1 MEQSLATKQHKL
13 PSPNLT
19 PIIGVAVVIA
29 LAITTIPLLDSVRHT
44 TNDLRIDIQA
54 SHHFQTIRYACLFVL
69 TMIWGLV
76 TYTII
81 HLRKNKIRLSF
92 FNEKQEKYQDFFSDI
107 IVQDYQQGFEVAN
120 KTSTSLQMEDV
131 ALDENRELLLH
142 ELKEMYINIAGCEKS
157 RLRDIYLACG
167 FAEDLKDKIE
177 SKKWDVRKL
186 ALEEI
191 SAFELTA
198 HYSKIKTLLDDDH
211 QTVRHSALKF
221 YSAKSANPISVLA
234 HLTSPLSLKEK
245 HIITEEA
252 KKRKDKVAYDFPALI
267 ADHPSHAK
275 FIRKLSRIIN
285 HELKAKRAAISKKEN
300 KKKRPESIKHKKLQL
315 SKNGLKLVSN
325 RKSDYQKLLK
335 ELQDINNANTD
346 KQITAR
352 RTYKLM

>member
-1 MEQSLATKQHKL
+1 MEQSLATKQYKL
-13 PSPNLT
+13 LSPNLAR
-19 PIIGVAVVIA
+19 IIGVAIVIA
-29 LAITTIPLLDSVRHT
+29 LAISTIPLLDSVRQT
-44 TNDLRIDIQA
+44 THDLRIDLHA
-54 SHHFQTIRYACLFVL
+54 SHHFQTIRYVCLFIL

-81 HLRKNKIRLSF
+81 HLRKSKIRLSF

-120 KTSTSLQMEDV
+120 KTSASLHMEDV
-131 ALDENRELLLH
+131 ALDDNRELLLH
-142 ELKEMYINIAGCEKS
+142 ELKKMYANIAGCEKS

-167 FAEDLKDKIE
+167 FAEDIKAKIE
-177 SKKWDVRKL
+177 SKKWDIRKL

-198 HYSKIKTLLDDDH
+198 HYSKVKTLLDDDN
-211 QTVRHSALKF
+211 QTVRHSAIKF

-234 HLTSPLSLKEK
+234 HLASPLSLKEK
-245 HIITEEA
+245 HIITEET

-267 ADHPSHAK
+267 ADHPTHAK

-300 KKKRPESIKHKKLQL
+300 KKRRPKRLNHKKLQL
-315 SKNGLKLVSN
+315 SKNGLRLVSN
-325 RKSDYQKLLK
+325 RKSDYQKLLM
-335 ELQDINNANTD
+335 ELQDINNANAD
-346 KQITAR
+346 KKITAR